1 MISKTFIK
9 NKDGKIEFT
18 ERELKEL
25 LDDIYK
31 DGYRDGKGEPIYV
44 YTSPS
49 WWKLNQP
56 YFTYSTTTTPLR
68 NGTYPTTTATST
80 SNIASTTSTS
90 NKITI
95 EPKGEK

>member
-9 NKDGKIEFT
+9 NEKGKIEFT

-25 LDDIYK
+25 LDEVYNN
-31 DGYRDGKGEPIYV
+31 GYQDGKGTPVFV

-56 YFTYSTTTTPLR
+56 YYTYT
-68 NGTYPTTTATST
+68 TST
-80 SNIASTTSTS
+80 ANTAGLTNTTSTS
-90 NKITI
+90 STSGKII
-95 EPKGEK
+95 IGSNESEGE